1 MDAENKTIVGSGRVF
16 EVVER
21 YHFDFINNVRI
32 VQMVLMS
39 LKNRDNIF
47 KKKIKIH
54 ISINNTT
61 KNFLHID
68 KNYSKMRK
76 MCRFSSAIC
85 FLVLPCL

>member
-61 KNFLHID
+61 KNFLHIH
-68 KNYSKMRK
+68 KIIVK
-76 MCRFSSAIC
+76 
-85 FLVLPCL
+85 